1 MKRQYLIAGTMM
13 GALMALLSSV
23 VLGGQLPPAPAATQQ
38 HRMGFSPGM
47 DVQFAF
53 KLVKGAPFSAQT
65 ITEENQTLSD
75 GNQINRTATS
85 SLYRDSEGRTRREET
100 LGSLG
105 PWAEPQGNAN
115 PMVLI
120 NDPVGGV
127 NYILNP
133 ATHIAQKMQPPRQG
147 MNMNNVPHS
156 LEAAPPPPP
165 PPGMGG
171 PGGGIGARTMERRE
185 LAAEG
190 GTVEKESLGSQVIAG
205 IQAEGTR
212 TTVTIPAGSIGNVK
226 TIQIVTERWY
236 SSALQVVVM
245 SKRSDP
251 RVGETTYRLTNI
263 NQAEPPATLFQ
274 IPGDYTIQDAPAL
287 REFRGRR

>member
-23 VLGGQLPPAPAATQQ
+23 GLGGQLPPAPSAAQQ

-53 KLVKGAPFSAQT
+53 KLVKGAPFSAQA

-85 SLYRDSEGRTRREET
+85 ALYRDSAGRTRREET

-105 PWAEPQGNAN
+105 PWAGPQGNAN
-115 PMVLI
+115 PVVLI
-120 NDPVGGV
+120 NDPVAGV
-127 NYILNP
+127 NYTLNP
-133 ATHIAQKMQPPRQG
+133 ATHLAQKMQPPRQG
-147 MNMNNVPHS
+147 VNMKNVPGS
-156 LEAAPPPPP
+156 GEGAPPP

-171 PGGGIGARTMERRE
+171 PGGGMGARTTERRE

-205 IQAEGTR
+205 VQAEGTR
-212 TTVTIPAGSIGNVK
+212 TTITIPAGSIGNVK

-236 SSALQVVVM
+236 SPALQVVVM

-263 NQAEPPATLFQ
+263 NQAEPAAALFQ

>member
-1 MKRQYLIAGTMM
+1 MKRQYLIAGIMM

-23 VLGGQLPPAPAATQQ
+23 GLGGQLPPAPAAVQQ
-38 HRMGFSPGM
+38 HSMGLFPGM

-53 KLVKGAPFSAQT
+53 KLVKGAPFSAQA

-100 LGSLG
+100 LGSTG
-105 PWAEPQGNAN
+105 PWAGPQGNAN

-120 NDPVGGV
+120 NDPVAGV

-133 ATHIAQKMQPPRQG
+133 VAHTAQKMQPPRQG
-147 MNMNNVPHS
+147 MNTNNVPHS
-156 LEAAPPPPP
+156 LEAAPPPA
-165 PPGMGG
+165 GMGG

-185 LAAEG
+185 PAAEG

-205 IQAEGTR
+205 VQAEGTR
-212 TTVTIPAGSIGNVK
+212 TTITIPAG
-226 TIQIVTERWY
+226 
-236 SSALQVVVM
+236 
-245 SKRSDP
+245 
-251 RVGETTYRLTNI
+251 
-263 NQAEPPATLFQ
+263 
-274 IPGDYTIQDAPAL
+274 
-287 REFRGRR
+287 